1 MLQKQS
7 VSNELLELLDFLMS
21 VEEFNKYRLVGGTA
35 LALQWGHRES
45 IDIDMFGDSDLTSDE
60 IVNHLNSYGAVKILK
75 KSKSINIFMVN
86 NIKVDFVNYKY
97 KWLDEIYFEDNIRM
111 ATAKDIAAMKINAI
125 TGRGSKKD
133 FIDLYFLLNYFT
145 LEEILSFF
153 ISKYYDATLFLAIKS
168 LTYFDDA
175 DLQEMPKIFEK
186 INWEDIKKTI
196 LKNYYKLNI

>member
-1 MLQKQS
+1 M
-7 VSNELLELLDFLMS
+7 
-21 VEEFNKYRLVGGTA
+21 EF
-35 LALQWGHRES
+35 
-45 IDIDMFGDSDLTSDE
+45 
-60 IVNHLNSYGAVKILK
+60 
-75 KSKSINIFMVN
+75 
-86 NIKVDFVNYKY
+86 
-97 KWLDEIYFEDNIRM
+97 
-111 ATAKDIAAMKINAI
+111 
-125 TGRGSKKD
+125 
-133 FIDLYFLLNYFT
+133 YFLLNYFT